1 MILSKRLQAIV
12 SLVPRGSRVADVG
25 TDHGYVPVWLVKE
38 NIAASAIAMDIRSGP
53 LNRAAEHVARYGVED
68 RVELRLSDGLRELL
82 PGEADTII
90 IAGLGGP
97 LMTEILARGEL
108 VAQAAKT
115 LILSPQSDIP
125 GVRIFLREN
134 GYRIDREL
142 FLRDEGKYYTV
153 MAVSRGPARPGRYI
167 DDLYGGYLL
176 DHGDAVLREFLERAR
191 ERYRALLPGL
201 EASTKEETRKK
212 AESVRRELENM
223 ELALQILGGEEKNGV

>member
-25 TDHGYVPVWLVKE
+25 TDHGYVPVYLVKE
-38 NIAASAIAMDIRSGP
+38 NIAASAIAMDVRSGP
-53 LNRAAEHVARYGVED
+53 LSRAAEHIARYGVED
-68 RVELRLSDGLRELL
+68 RVELRLSDGLRELS

-97 LMTEILARGEL
+97 LMTEILSQGGP
-108 VAQAAKT
+108 VAQAAKN

-125 GVRIFLREN
+125 GVRVFLREN

-153 MAVSRGPARPGRYI
+153 MAVSRGQGRPGRYI

-176 DHGDAVLREFLERAR
+176 DHGNTVLREFLERER
-191 ERYRALLPGL
+191 ERYQELLPGL
-201 EASTKEETRKK
+201 EASTKEETKK
-212 AESVRRELENM
+212 RAESMRRELENV
-223 ELALQILGGEEKNGV
+223 ELALQILSEGEKNGV